1 MMPKVNLAKR
11 NRISGWVIMIH
22 VWKITVIIEVTVI
35 SERQAK
41 RENWSGGCTE

>member
-1 MMPKVNLAKR
+1 
-11 NRISGWVIMIH
+11 MIH

-41 RENWSGGCTE
+41 RENWSGEDAQSRQSSKLYLQSRFLKFE